1 VERRLSLSGL
11 GRDTRGANMV
21 EYILLVGVVALIS
34 IAAFTKFGGKVQE
47 KIREQGISV
56 GEINSS
62 PGN

>member
-1 VERRLSLSGL
+1 MKFHNTLCNIKEN
-11 GRDTRGANMV
+11 TYGANMV